1 MKIIFEPKTYKI
13 VKGAILVIAVVM
25 ITYVAYAATQLS
37 ISNTGSIVNVG
48 TNLFA
53 SLQATTNPLTCTAA
67 TTPAYADTGLTQT
80 WSVPVASSGTSP
92 GSQTQ
97 YACIENTG
105 TSAHI
110 ITITETGTLP
120 SGMVFTSTGSG
131 SSIASNGFQLVSFT
145 LTDSST
151 TNAGA
156 GIGPFT
162 IAIT

>member
-1 MKIIFEPKTYKI
+1 MKIQFTPKRLKLI
-13 VKGAILVIAVVM
+13 RVAIALIAVSLAA
-25 ITYVAYAATQLS
+25 YVAYAATQLS
-37 ISNTGSIVNVG
+37 INNTGSIVNVG

-53 SLQATTNPLTCTAA
+53 SLQGTTNPVTCTAS
-67 TTPAYADTGLTQT
+67 TTPAYADSGLTQT
-80 WSVPVASSGTSP
+80 WAVPIASSGTSP

-105 TSAHI
+105 SSARTI
-110 ITITETGTLP
+110 AITETGALP
-120 SGMVFTSTGSG
+120 SGVTFTSTGSG

-156 GIGPFT
+156 SLGPFT
-162 IAIT
+162 ITIT